1 MTNKKQRKAPRRR
14 RATVPHT
21 ELVPGTMLT
30 ATLKGRT
37 FEASVVSGAEGKP
50 GVEFEGVR
58 YPSPSAAG
66 KAAAGYSV
74 SGWRFWRPVEQPQA

>member
-1 MTNKKQRKAPRRR
+1 MTNKKQGKAPRRR
-14 RATVPHT
+14 RATVPHA

-50 GVEFEGVR
+50 EVEFEGVR
-58 YPSPSAAG
+58 YPSLSAAG
-66 KAAAGYSV
+66 KAAASYSV
-74 SGWRFWRPVEQPQA
+74 NGWRFWRPVEQPQA